1 MPSKAE
7 KELFVEQI
15 LPIDLR
21 LETFELKI
29 QNLTNLFES
38 YVRRFDSKSVV
49 KNHLPNVKNIL
60 QFLKITYHKK
70 EYKCIHN
77 CLVSQSTKLYVVYF
91 LNPKYLDHS
100 VTFMQGSPQV
110 LLYIDAGLR
119 GRAVFLMAC
128 SFVSCRPSWA

>member
-49 KNHLPNVKNIL
+49 KNHLPNVK
-60 QFLKITYHKK
+60 KYIT
-70 EYKCIHN
+70 I
-77 CLVSQSTKLYVVYF
+77 S
-91 LNPKYLDHS
+91 
-100 VTFMQGSPQV
+100 
-110 LLYIDAGLR
+110 
-119 GRAVFLMAC
+119 
-128 SFVSCRPSWA
+128 